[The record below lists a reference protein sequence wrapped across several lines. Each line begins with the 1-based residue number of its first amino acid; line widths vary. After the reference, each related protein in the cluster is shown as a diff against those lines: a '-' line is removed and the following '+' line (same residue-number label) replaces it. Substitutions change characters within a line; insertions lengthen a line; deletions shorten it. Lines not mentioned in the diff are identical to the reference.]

1 MSSEADALLEIVR
14 KAFENVPRGQLS
26 MHQAHIVKWADDKR
40 LAEAA
45 KLDADQHWTEISD
58 QTIEEARNA
67 LNGADPV
74 SWRYFLPAY
83 LSWTLRNFKTSGSFV
98 CDQTIYAF
106 QVYEIGQP
114 LRRESVLR
122 FDTLSLAQRR
132 AVCVFLRYMAAHS
145 DQCDGNAAW
154 EALEAY
160 WGQYCPGFTA

>member
-1 MSSEADALLEIVR
+1 
-14 KAFENVPRGQLS
+14 LS

-58 QTIEEARNA
+58 ETIEAARNA
-67 LNGADPV
+67 LYCDDPV

-83 LSWTLRNFKTSGSFV
+83 MSWTLRNFKTNPSFV

-106 QVYEIGQP
+106 SVYEVGEP
-114 LRRESVLR
+114 LRGASVLR

-132 AVCVFLRYMAAHS
+132 AICIFLRYMAAHPYH
-145 DQCDGNAAW
+145 CDADVAW
-154 EALEAY
+154 KSLEAY
-160 WGQYCPGFTA
+160 WGQFCPGFTA